1 MAQLSAASLLTLIQI
16 VDRELALLRQAVQDN
31 PGADYLAEM
40 RAYDAVAEELADAY
54 AEETRG
60 LTNFPAYKDLV
71 KDRD

>member
-16 VDRELALLRQAVQDN
+16 VDRELALLRQAAQDN

-40 RAYDAVAEELADAY
+40 RAYDAVADELADA
-54 AEETRG
+54 TRG